1 MKTVVI
7 SIVNF
12 NGNANTI
19 ALLRSLKDLRLS
31 GLKLR
36 IVVVDN
42 ASKEPFVFAEKSHA
56 FQVSVIRNP
65 VNAGFSGGHN
75 KGIQFGL
82 KTGADYIML
91 LNNDTVVDKHLLYEL
106 VTVAE
111 SEESI
116 GLVGPKIYFFKG
128 FEFHK
133 ERYAKDDLGKVIW
146 YAGGVMNWK
155 NVIGFHRGV
164 DEVDKGQYD
173 YIEETEFVSGCCML
187 IKREVLLNVG
197 MFDSRYF
204 LYYEDIDYNQRVK
217 QRGYKIMYVPR
228 GIVWHKNAASAG
240 GSGSDLQDYYI
251 TRNRMLLGFS
261 YAQLP
266 AKIALVRESFET
278 LFMGRKWQ
286 RKGIID
292 FYLRRFGRGSF
303 HDA

>member
-7 SIVNF
+7 SIVNY

-19 ALLRSLKDLRLS
+19 ALLRSLKDLQLS

-42 ASKEPFVFAEKSHA
+42 ASKEPFVFAEKSQA

-82 KTGADYIML
+82 KTGADYVML

-146 YAGGVMNWK
+146 YAGGVMDWK
-155 NVIGFHRGV
+155 NVIGLHRGV
-164 DEVDKGQYD
+164 DEVEKGQYD
-173 YIEETEFVSGCCML
+173 YAEETEFVSGCCML
-187 IKREVLLNVG
+187 IKREVLMSVG
-197 MFDSRYF
+197 MLDSRYF

-217 QRGYKIMYVPR
+217 QHSYKIMYVPK

-240 GSGSDLQDYYI
+240 GSGSTLQDYYI
-251 TRNRMLLGFS
+251 TRNRLLLGFS
-261 YAQLP
+261 YSSFPTKL
-266 AKIALVRESFET
+266 ALIRESLGT
-278 LFMGRKWQ
+278 LINGRSWQ
-286 RKGIID
+286 RRGVLD
-292 FYLRRFGRGSF
+292 FYRGELGMGSYYE
-303 HDA
+303 